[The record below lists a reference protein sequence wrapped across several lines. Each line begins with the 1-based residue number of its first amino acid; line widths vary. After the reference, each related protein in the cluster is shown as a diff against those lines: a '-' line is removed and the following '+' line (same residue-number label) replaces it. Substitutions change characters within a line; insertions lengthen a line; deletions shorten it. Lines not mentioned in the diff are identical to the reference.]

1 MTASEEKF
9 TRQTLLDVQPLTPN
23 LFTPAYQPRRGIP
36 VPSRAIRP
44 ARRVQAQRQYR
55 LARLLDG
62 FGAS

>member
-23 LFTPAYQPRRGIP
+23 LFTLRT
-36 VPSRAIRP
+36 SRDADSGSAPAIRP